1 MSDSSLPDGIP
12 EWVVALRERYGLAA
26 DQLPAEAV
34 LSLAAVAAHSVAR
47 PAAPITAFVAGLV
60 AGTRGGAGADVEAL
74 IGELAEAAR
83 AHEGTDGSEGGDR

>member
-12 EWVVALRERYGLAA
+12 EWVAVLRERYGLAA
-26 DQLPAEAV
+26 EQLPADAV
-34 LSLAAVAAHSVAR
+34 LRLAGVAAHAVAR

-60 AGTRGGAGADVEAL
+60 AGTRGGTGADVEAL

-83 AHEGTDGSEGGDR
+83 AHERADGSEGGDR